1 MSKKTKKITSIG
13 GSALIEG
20 IMMRGPKKSTVC
32 VRTGKDSIYSE
43 DISIT
48 TIPEKCSFFKIPFF
62 RGIAGLIDSM
72 RLSYKSLML
81 SADKAIESAEIEEEP
96 SKFEKWLDEKFGD
109 KLVKVMMVIAS
120 VLGVALA
127 IGLFF
132 FLPSFL
138 FDLCGNFIPAF
149 RESDGNV
156 EMVRLW
162 KSVFEGVMKITLF
175 FGYIIIVSQLSD
187 MKRTFM
193 YHGAEHKTIFCY
205 ENEEELTVAN
215 VKKQTRF
222 HPRCGTSF
230 MVIMLILGIVI
241 GLFVPAAYSRDLR
254 HRLRAY
260 QALRQARQ
268 LVHQNY
274 RRTRSLGAAYHHQ
287 GTRRQHDRSRDR
299 GYQGCD
305 SRGRLRHRQQLRM
318 LKDSYLAC
326 KSALEKGGIENAA
339 FEAQCMLEHL
349 TGFGRAS
356 LLAHGGDAFDRQD
369 ELDEMIKRRLKNEPL
384 QYILGSWSF
393 CGIELLVGEGVLIPR
408 DDTEVV
414 LNLCLDFLKNKNIA
428 KCVDLCSGSG
438 AIALALERYAKADVT
453 AVELSDKA
461 FYFLEK
467 NIKDSNIDALKDDV
481 LTCHTRFKD
490 NSFDLIVSNPPY
502 IPSREL
508 PTLQA
513 EVQFEPSM
521 ALDGGD
527 DGCDF
532 YRAIVRDWSSK
543 LKTGGALAFE
553 LGEGQADAV
562 RAMMEGAG
570 FTNIRTETDFG
581 GTHRAIIGTML

>member
-187 MKRTFM
+187 MKR
-193 YHGAEHKTIFCY
+193 
-205 ENEEELTVAN
+205 EEELTVAN

-241 GLFVPAAYSRDLR
+241 GLFVPANPFGIAFLR
-254 HRLRAY
+254 PVFKILLIPVTCGIGYELIKLCGKHD
-260 QALRQARQ
+260 
-268 LVHQNY
+268 NWF
-274 RRTRSLGAAYHHQ
+274 TRIIAAPGLWAQ
-287 GTRRQHDRSRDR
+287 RITTKEPD
-299 GYQGCD
+299 D
-305 SRGRLRHRQQLRM
+305 SM
-318 LKDSYLAC
+318 
-326 KSALEKGGIENAA
+326 IEVAI
-339 FEAQCMLEHL
+339 EA
-349 TGFGRAS
+349 
-356 LLAHGGDAFDRQD
+356 
-369 ELDEMIKRRLKNEPL
+369 IKAVTSPANPRLK
-384 QYILGSWSF
+384 
-393 CGIELLVGEGVLIPR
+393 
-408 DDTEVV
+408 
-414 LNLCLDFLKNKNIA
+414 
-428 KCVDLCSGSG
+428 
-438 AIALALERYAKADVT
+438 KA
-453 AVELSDKA
+453 E
-461 FYFLEK
+461 
-467 NIKDSNIDALKDDV
+467 
-481 LTCHTRFKD
+481 
-490 NSFDLIVSNPPY
+490 
-502 IPSREL
+502 
-508 PTLQA
+508 
-513 EVQFEPSM
+513 
-521 ALDGGD
+521 
-527 DGCDF
+527 
-532 YRAIVRDWSSK
+532 
-543 LKTGGALAFE
+543 
-553 LGEGQADAV
+553 
-562 RAMMEGAG
+562 
-570 FTNIRTETDFG
+570 
-581 GTHRAIIGTML
+581 